1 MAESL
6 NVYAFDA
13 SKPHNKG
20 AKLDPNRYSYTYDT
34 KTNKLTITLPDALAC
49 VVSYQYSFV
58 LGESDP
64 TVTNAASLQG
74 LGVKTDD
81 KGLKVS
87 TTNTGAGVVRQEMY
101 VYKVD
106 ADNNK
111 ILLNGVTF
119 KLEKYDSSASDKW
132 VGVTP
137 RTHSLTTDASGQ
149 LFFSKRDDG
158 LETGTLYRLTE
169 VDVGDANKDKGYQLS
184 STPYYFMW
192 VPVGNESKSDHDI
205 YMASSASDSN
215 LESQIQFVRSSGT
228 MFVPNEMKAITVHK
242 VWLNA
247 DNKDLNDPSKTA
259 KVTLWRKYTHSG
271 TTIDERAKDADGN
284 TYPEETLTSDS
295 NWSHTWVDLPAQ
307 DEAGNKYY
315 YYVKEE
321 AVAGFTTT
329 AVNNDGIE
337 KGTITVTN
345 KSDHLVQYTS
355 FAFNKQWIGTDGTVK
370 SDWQKDITVILTG
383 KSSGGE
389 KIASRFVITKNGDG
403 SFTAEE
409 SPVTGEAEI
418 SSYALV
424 TGSGE
429 GTFNFEFQNLPYA
442 DSSGNEYSYL
452 LTEVKVD
459 GYRTEYADSAGNG
472 LADQDAGSV
481 TGRPLKMLRK
491 ALSCRLPAGPE
502 PLLIV
507 REGPCWRQVSCS
519 SLS

>member
-1 MAESL
+1 M
-6 NVYAFDA
+6 
-13 SKPHNKG
+13 
-20 AKLDPNRYSYTYDT
+20 
-34 KTNKLTITLPDALAC
+34 
-49 VVSYQYSFV
+49 
-58 LGESDP
+58 
-64 TVTNAASLQG
+64 
-74 LGVKTDD
+74 
-81 KGLKVS
+81 
-87 TTNTGAGVVRQEMY
+87 
-101 VYKVD
+101 
-106 ADNNK
+106 
-111 ILLNGVTF
+111 
-119 KLEKYDSSASDKW
+119 
-132 VGVTP
+132 
-137 RTHSLTTDASGQ
+137 
-149 LFFSKRDDG
+149 
-158 LETGTLYRLTE
+158 
-169 VDVGDANKDKGYQLS
+169 
-184 STPYYFMW
+184 
-192 VPVGNESKSDHDI
+192 
-205 YMASSASDSN
+205 
-215 LESQIQFVRSSGT
+215 
-228 MFVPNEMKAITVHK
+228 
-242 VWLNA
+242 
-247 DNKDLNDPSKTA
+247 
-259 KVTLWRKYTHSG
+259 
-271 TTIDERAKDADGN
+271 
-284 TYPEETLTSDS
+284 
-295 NWSHTWVDLPAQ
+295 
-307 DEAGNKYY
+307 
-315 YYVKEE
+315 
-321 AVAGFTTT
+321 
-329 AVNNDGIE
+329 
-337 KGTITVTN
+337 
-345 KSDHLVQYTS
+345 QYTS